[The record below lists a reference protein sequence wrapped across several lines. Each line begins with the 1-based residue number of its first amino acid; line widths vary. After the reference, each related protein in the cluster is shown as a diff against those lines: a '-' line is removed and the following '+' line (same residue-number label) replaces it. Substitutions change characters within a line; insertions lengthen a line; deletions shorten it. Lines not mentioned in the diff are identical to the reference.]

1 MNKEKKIAFHIE
13 GIMKVLGLDLKD
25 DSLKGTPARVA
36 KAYAR
41 ELFIGLDE
49 KNFPRSMTVEN
60 KFGYTQMLVEKGID
74 VFSVCEHHLL
84 PIVGSAKVA
93 YVPRKKVIGLSK
105 LNRLV
110 DFYSRRPQVQER
122 LSEQIKVKLQE
133 LVDSEDVAVL
143 IDAKHFCVAMRGVSH
158 TNCSTITTSLGGIFL
173 LDSKARAEF
182 LNL

>member
-1 MNKEKKIAFHIE
+1 MVKEKKIALHVK
-13 GIMKVLGLDLKD
+13 GIMEALGLDLKD
-25 DSLKGTPARVA
+25 DSLKDTPKRVA

-41 ELFIGLDE
+41 ELFVGLDQ

-84 PIVGSAKVA
+84 PIVGQAKVA

-122 LSEQIKVKLQE
+122 LTELIKGKLQE
-133 LVDSEDVAVL
+133 LVDSEDVAVM
-143 IDAKHFCVAMRGVSH
+143 IEAKHYCVAMRGVSH
-158 TNCSTITTSLGGIFL
+158 TNCTTITTSLGGIFL
-173 LDSKARAEF
+173 LDSKARQEF
-182 LNL
+182 ISL